1 LCLSFV
7 IGCVTSHKV
16 PDDPDR
22 TELLK
27 SAIVETED
35 ATQNIETEQKN
46 TEDNKGIA
54 YYLYVGTGAVFYT
67 GLYIQNEIVS
77 GH

>member
-1 LCLSFV
+1 MCLSFV

-67 GLYIQNEIVS
+67 GLYILNEIVS

>member
-1 LCLSFV
+1 MCLSFV
-7 IGCVTSHKV
+7 TGCVTSHKV

-54 YYLYVGTGAVFYT
+54 YYLYVGTGAVFHT
-67 GLYIQNEIVS
+67 GLYILNEIVS